1 MIKDDNQWKMDYKF
15 EKDGKYSFEIHFSD
29 VINNMNKFFQDGF
42 NIISLDFPNFDT
54 LNVISMHRM
63 FHECKNLKEI
73 KGLNIFNTYNVTN
86 MCAMFQRCYEIDYL
100 DLSNF
105 DTSNVT
111 NIGGMFNDCMN

>member
-1 MIKDDNQWKMDYKF
+1 M
-15 EKDGKYSFEIHFSD
+15 KYNLVVILILWTNFSK
-29 VINNMNKFFQDGF
+29 IALK
-42 NIISLDFPNFDT
+42 IISLDYSNFDT
-54 LNVISMHRM
+54 SNIISMHRM

-73 KGLNIFNTYNVTN
+73 KGLNIFNTNKVTN